1 MLVTVRHTSTM
12 PSEMFIRHQ
21 TYLAGIAA
29 FAKALNQMELFN
41 QAKEMHNN
49 MARQY
54 NDQSTPKKGFWQ
66 QFKDNLSLNM
76 NTHTDTWVSY
86 LEDDWT
92 YKDFCEQAQKMTRFE
107 LQKQLS
113 DAINSFNKW
122 FGN

>member
-1 MLVTVRHTSTM
+1 
-12 PSEMFIRHQ
+12 
-21 TYLAGIAA
+21 
-29 FAKALNQMELFN
+29 
-41 QAKEMHNN
+41 
-49 MARQY
+49 
-54 NDQSTPKKGFWQ
+54 
-66 QFKDNLSLNM
+66 M